1 MIKSMTGYASESFI
15 INSTKFIVE
24 IKSVNSKILDLNIR
38 FPHFLKAYENDL
50 RKEISNKLH
59 RGKIEINVNSE
70 IGANTDEVSINK
82 EIITNYIQQLKQ
94 LNDIS
99 SDEKDYLKMAMRLPN
114 AYSSKSIELNNTEIN
129 NIIDKI
135 SIAIKNL
142 NDYRAK
148 EGSEMEK
155 DFKNKISVI
164 KELLGNIEKIEKDR
178 ISKKRTKL
186 LDEFKRIELEIDNN
200 RLEQE
205 MIYYLEKYDIN
216 EEIIRLKS
224 NILIFEDALHSNEPV
239 GKKLGF
245 ICQEIGREINT
256 IGSKANDANLQKLV
270 IEMKDSLEKIKENR
284 KISHLP
290 LIKQS
295 RLSVM
300 PIDYKSWKIICNM
313 GKI

>member
-15 INSTKFIVE
+15 INSTKFVVE

-50 RKEISNKLH
+50 RKEISNKLK
-59 RGKIEINVNSE
+59 RGKIELNVNSE
-70 IGANTDEVSINK
+70 VGANSDEISINQ
-82 EIITNYIQQLKQ
+82 EIITNYIQQLKE
-94 LNDIS
+94 LNDIN

-114 AYSSKSIELNNTEIN
+114 AYSSKSIEMNTNEIK

-135 SIAIKNL
+135 SIATKNL
-142 NDYRAK
+142 IDYRAK
-148 EGSEMEK
+148 EGLEIGK
-155 DFKNKISVI
+155 DFRNKISVI
-164 KELLGNIEKIEKDR
+164 KKLLGNIEKIEKNR

-186 LDEFKRIELEIDNN
+186 LDEFKKIDLEIDNN

-224 NILIFEDALHSNEPV
+224 SILIFEDALNSKDPV

-256 IGSKANDANLQKLV
+256 IGSKANDANLQKRV
-270 IEMKDSLEKIKENR
+270 IEMKDSLEKIKEN
-284 KISHLP
+284 ILNI
-290 LIKQS
+290 L
-295 RLSVM
+295 
-300 PIDYKSWKIICNM
+300 
-313 GKI
+313 

>member
-24 IKSVNSKILDLNIR
+24 IKSVNSKILDLNLR

-59 RGKIEINVNSE
+59 RGKIELNVNSE
-70 IGANTDEVSINK
+70 IGANTDEISINK

-94 LNDIS
+94 LNEIN
-99 SDEKDYLKMAMRLPN
+99 SDKKDYLKMAMRLPN

-135 SIAIKNL
+135 SIATKNL

-155 DFKNKISVI
+155 DFRNKISVI
-164 KELLGNIEKIEKDR
+164 KELLGNIEKIEKER

-186 LDEFKRIELEIDNN
+186 LDEFRRIELEIDNN

-270 IEMKDSLEKIKENR
+270 IEMKDSLEKIKEN
-284 KISHLP
+284 ILNI
-290 LIKQS
+290 L
-295 RLSVM
+295 
-300 PIDYKSWKIICNM
+300 
-313 GKI
+313 

>member
-1 MIKSMTGYASESFI
+1 MTGFASESFI

-59 RGKIEINVNSE
+59 RGKIELNVNSE
-70 IGANTDEVSINK
+70 IGLNTDEISINK
-82 EIITNYIQQLKQ
+82 EIISNYIQQLKE
-94 LNDIS
+94 LDEIK
-99 SDEKDYLKMAMRLPN
+99 SDEKEYLKMAMKLPN

-135 SIAIKNL
+135 SIATKKL

-155 DFKNKISVI
+155 DFRNKISVI
-164 KELLGNIEKIEKDR
+164 KKLLGNIEKIEKDR
-178 ISKKRTKL
+178 ISNKRTKL

-270 IEMKDSLEKIKENR
+270 IEMKDSLEKIKEN
-284 KISHLP
+284 ILNI
-290 LIKQS
+290 L
-295 RLSVM
+295 
-300 PIDYKSWKIICNM
+300 
-313 GKI
+313 

>member
-24 IKSVNSKILDLNIR
+24 IKSVNSKILDLNLR

-59 RGKIEINVNSE
+59 RGKLELNVNSE
-70 IGANTDEVSINK
+70 IGANTDEISINK

-94 LNDIS
+94 LNEIN
-99 SDEKDYLKMAMRLPN
+99 SDKKDYLKMAMRLPN

-135 SIAIKNL
+135 SIATKNL

-155 DFKNKISVI
+155 DFRNKISVI
-164 KELLGNIEKIEKDR
+164 KKLLGNIEKIEKDR

-270 IEMKDSLEKIKENR
+270 IEMKDNLEKIKEN
-284 KISHLP
+284 ILNI
-290 LIKQS
+290 L
-295 RLSVM
+295 
-300 PIDYKSWKIICNM
+300 
-313 GKI
+313 

>member
-59 RGKIEINVNSE
+59 RGKIELNVNSE
-70 IGANTDEVSINK
+70 IGANTDEISINK
-82 EIITNYIQQLKQ
+82 EIISNYIQQLKE
-94 LNDIS
+94 LNDIDS
-99 SDEKDYLKMAMRLPN
+99 HDFPDSTNQFLNFSTEKDYLKIAMRLPN

-148 EGSEMEK
+148 EGSEMEQ
-155 DFKNKISVI
+155 DFRNKISVI

-270 IEMKDSLEKIKENR
+270 IEMKDSLEKIKEN
-284 KISHLP
+284 ILNI
-290 LIKQS
+290 L
-295 RLSVM
+295 
-300 PIDYKSWKIICNM
+300 
-313 GKI
+313 

>member
-59 RGKIEINVNSE
+59 RGKIELNVNSE
-70 IGANTDEVSINK
+70 IGANTDEISINK
-82 EIITNYIQQLKQ
+82 EIISNYIQQLKQ
-94 LNDIS
+94 LNDIN

-135 SIAIKNL
+135 SIAIKKL

-155 DFKNKISVI
+155 DFRNKISVI
-164 KELLGNIEKIEKDR
+164 KKLLGNIEKIEKDR

-270 IEMKDSLEKIKENR
+270 IEMKDSLEKIKEN
-284 KISHLP
+284 ILNI
-290 LIKQS
+290 L
-295 RLSVM
+295 
-300 PIDYKSWKIICNM
+300 
-313 GKI
+313 

>member
-1 MIKSMTGYASESFI
+1 MIKSMTGFASESFI

-59 RGKIEINVNSE
+59 RGKIELNVNSE
-70 IGANTDEVSINK
+70 IGLNTDEISINK
-82 EIITNYIQQLKQ
+82 EIISNYIQQLKE
-94 LNDIS
+94 LNEIK
-99 SDEKDYLKMAMRLPN
+99 SDEKEYLKMAMKLPN

-135 SIAIKNL
+135 SIATKKL

-155 DFKNKISVI
+155 DFRNKISVI
-164 KELLGNIEKIEKDR
+164 KKLLGNIEKIEKDR
-178 ISKKRTKL
+178 ISNKRTKL

-270 IEMKDSLEKIKENR
+270 IEMKDSLEKIKEN
-284 KISHLP
+284 ILNI
-290 LIKQS
+290 L
-295 RLSVM
+295 
-300 PIDYKSWKIICNM
+300 
-313 GKI
+313 

>member
-1 MIKSMTGYASESFI
+1 MTGYASESFI
-15 INSTKFIVE
+15 INSTKFVVE

-38 FPHFLKAYENDL
+38 FPHFLKAYENEL

-59 RGKIEINVNSE
+59 RGKIELNVNSE
-70 IGANTDEVSINK
+70 IGVNTDEISINK
-82 EIITNYIQQLKQ
+82 EIISNYIQQLKE
-94 LNDIS
+94 LDDIN
-99 SDEKDYLKMAMRLPN
+99 SDEKDYLKMAMKLPN
-114 AYSSKSIELNNTEIN
+114 AYSSKSIDLNKNEIK

-135 SIAIKNL
+135 SIAAKKL

-148 EGSEMEK
+148 EGLEMEK
-155 DFKNKISVI
+155 DFRNKISVI
-164 KELLGNIEKIEKDR
+164 KKLLGNIEKIEKER
-178 ISKKRTKL
+178 ISKKRDKL
-186 LDEFKRIELEIDNN
+186 LDELKKIDLEIDNN

-270 IEMKDSLEKIKENR
+270 IEMKDSLEKIKEN
-284 KISHLP
+284 ILNI
-290 LIKQS
+290 L
-295 RLSVM
+295 
-300 PIDYKSWKIICNM
+300 
-313 GKI
+313 

>member
-50 RKEISNKLH
+50 RKEISNKLQ
-59 RGKIEINVNSE
+59 RGKIELNVNSE
-70 IGANTDEVSINK
+70 IGANTDEISINK

-94 LNDIS
+94 LNHIN

-135 SIAIKNL
+135 SIATKNL

-155 DFKNKISVI
+155 DFRNKISVI
-164 KELLGNIEKIEKDR
+164 KKLLGNIEKIEKDR

-270 IEMKDSLEKIKENR
+270 IEMKDSLEKIKEN
-284 KISHLP
+284 ILNI
-290 LIKQS
+290 L
-295 RLSVM
+295 
-300 PIDYKSWKIICNM
+300 
-313 GKI
+313 

>member
-59 RGKIEINVNSE
+59 RGKIELNVNSE

-94 LNDIS
+94 LNDIN
-99 SDEKDYLKMAMRLPN
+99 SDKKDYLKMAMRLPN

-135 SIAIKNL
+135 SIAIKKL

-155 DFKNKISVI
+155 DFRNKISVI

-186 LDEFKRIELEIDNN
+186 LDELKRVELEIDNN

-270 IEMKDSLEKIKENR
+270 IEMKDSLEKIKEN
-284 KISHLP
+284 ILNI
-290 LIKQS
+290 L
-295 RLSVM
+295 
-300 PIDYKSWKIICNM
+300 
-313 GKI
+313 

>member
-59 RGKIEINVNSE
+59 RGKIELNVNSE
-70 IGANTDEVSINK
+70 IGANTDEISINK
-82 EIITNYIQQLKQ
+82 EIISNYIQQLKQ
-94 LNDIS
+94 LNDIN
-99 SDEKDYLKMAMRLPN
+99 SDEKDYLKIAMRLPN

-135 SIAIKNL
+135 SIAIKKL

-155 DFKNKISVI
+155 DFRNKISVI
-164 KELLGNIEKIEKDR
+164 KKLLGNIEKIEKDR

-224 NILIFEDALHSNEPV
+224 NILIFEDTLNSNEPV

-270 IEMKDSLEKIKENR
+270 IEMKDSLEKIKEN
-284 KISHLP
+284 ILNI
-290 LIKQS
+290 L
-295 RLSVM
+295 
-300 PIDYKSWKIICNM
+300 
-313 GKI
+313 